1 MGELKVSG
9 LSIHPVKSLGAISL
23 GSVHIDPFG
32 LHNDRRWMVID
43 EAGVM
48 RTQRQLPRMTLVQTE
63 LNGDNL
69 RLSAPGCDVL
79 DIRLNKESERSLVT
93 VWGDQCSAID
103 CGDEAA
109 TWLSRFLT
117 EPSRL
122 VYFPDSELRQVDP
135 DYARV
140 GERTAF
146 SDGFPMLLISQPSLD
161 ELNSRLDSPVTMRR
175 FRPNLVIDGC
185 DPYAE
190 DGWQKLRIGGI
201 ILRIVKPCSRCVIP
215 TIDLETGEKGAE
227 PIKTLASYR
236 MRESKIFFGQNMIA
250 EGEGKIAV
258 GMDVEILD

>member
-23 GSVHIDPFG
+23 DSVQIDQFG
-32 LHNDRRWMVID
+32 LRNDRRWMVVD

-48 RTQRQLPRMTLVQTE
+48 RTQRQLPRMTLVQIE
-63 LNGDNL
+63 LIGDAL
-69 RLSAPGCDVL
+69 RLSAPGCES
-79 DIRLNKESERSLVT
+79 LNIAVNQDSERSLVK
-93 VWGDQCSAID
+93 VWEDQCNAID
-103 CGDEAA
+103 CGDTAA
-109 TWLSRFLT
+109 LWLSQFLG
-117 EPSRL
+117 ESSRL

-135 DYARV
+135 DYARA

-185 DPYAE
+185 EPYAE
-190 DGWQKLRIGGI
+190 DGWQKIRIGGI
-201 ILRIVKPCSRCVIP
+201 TLRIVKPCSRCVIP

-236 MRESKIFFGQNMIA
+236 MRENKIFFGQNVIA
-250 EGEGKIAV
+250 EGEGKIEV